1 MITKIAKLVRFD
13 GIVQGVG
20 FRYTANT
27 LAKRYAVT
35 GYVQNIAGG
44 LVELYVEGPQDD
56 VDEYIGAVREEMGEY
71 ITDVDIQETPLSGE
85 HTRFTVRY

>member
-1 MITKIAKLVRFD
+1 MITKVAKRVRFN

-35 GYVQNIAGG
+35 GYVQNISGG
-44 LVELYVEGPQDD
+44 LVEIYVEGPQED
-56 VDEYIGAVREEMGEY
+56 VDDFIHAVREEMGEY
-71 ITDVDIQETPLSGE
+71 ITDVDIQEAHTSGE
-85 HTRFTVRY
+85 HTRFTVKY